1 MTTSR
6 IIVALSVIAVLG
18 VVAAMAALAPT
29 ATPTVAQGQPPPE
42 ATPPPP
48 PLPTA
53 TPEPAT
59 EEDAETLARM
69 KQYCQDGEVYD
80 LYATVADSGEG
91 LGKTVSLEWW
101 SDWHYEDLP
110 EGMLAYYRIQ
120 RQSHD
125 KDDPTGDEWQTV
137 DTVTNTDIWNGVVET
152 GHWHYRVGLIG
163 LVSGDLVHE
172 CEATQ
177 WAETMIDVL
186 TPQEE
191 LERFCETTYVS
202 HVETTVKPTS
212 DGRGEIVT
220 LEWWIDYRYHY
231 PGYDIYE
238 APPDGTEAV
247 YRVERTRAA
256 RNESEY
262 SWETVGEVSGAKA
275 WVNRETWSHT
285 GEAGDWIY
293 RVALVSFQAEDLVA
307 QCEKPQWEEVA
318 VFVPTAEERAKA
330 EADRLVLIGQASTC
344 ALDALSDNL
353 NPDARSVIGEYI
365 EKRVSLFVEDAKF
378 EDVVV
383 LTVMFCTDREVR
395 ERSRE
400 PSRVEYILDVLFDVS
415 YY

>member
-1 MTTSR
+1 MTAKG
-6 IIVALSVIAVLG
+6 IIVGLSAVAVLG
-18 VVAAMAALAPT
+18 AFAAMAALSFTAAPTVAQEQQPTPPPPMPPT
-29 ATPTVAQGQPPPE
+29 ATPTLDPAAAE
-42 ATPPPP
+42 AIE
-48 PLPTA
+48 A
-53 TPEPAT
+53 VI
-59 EEDAETLARM
+59 RM
-69 KQYCQDGEVYD
+69 EGYCQDGEVYD

-91 LGKTVSLEWW
+91 TGKTASLEWW
-101 SDWHYEDLP
+101 SDLLYWDLP
-110 EGMLAYYRIQ
+110 DEETLAYYRIE

-125 KDDPTGDEWQTV
+125 KDAPTGDQWETV
-137 DTVTNTDIWNGVVET
+137 ATVHSTNVWKGPVTT
-152 GHWHYRVGLIG
+152 GHWHYRVRLIG

-172 CEATQ
+172 CQ
-177 WAETMIDVL
+177 QVKWAETEVNVL

-202 HVETTVKPTS
+202 DVDTTVKPS
-212 DGRGEIVT
+212 DDGRGEIVT
-220 LEWWIDYRYHY
+220 LEWWIDYHYHY
-231 PGYDIYE
+231 SGYDIYE
-238 APPDGTEAV
+238 APPDGTEAI

-256 RNESEY
+256 QNESEY
-262 SWETVGEVSGAKA
+262 SWETVGEVSGANA
-275 WVNRETWSHT
+275 WGDRETWSHT
-285 GEAGDWIY
+285 GEQGNWIY
-293 RVALVSFQAEDLVA
+293 RVALVSLQAEDLVA

-330 EADRLVLIGQASTC
+330 EADRLVLIEQASDC

-395 ERSRE
+395 ERHRE
-400 PSRVEYILDVLFDVS
+400 PSRVEYILDILFDGD

>member
-18 VVAAMAALAPT
+18 VVAATSALSFTAAPT
-29 ATPTVAQGQPPPE
+29 AAQESTPPPPE
-42 ATPPPP
+42 ATP
-48 PLPTA
+48 
-53 TPEPAT
+53 EPVSA
-59 EEDAETLARM
+59 EDAETLAEM
-69 KQYCQDGEVYD
+69 KQHCRDGEIYD
-80 LYATVADSGEG
+80 LYFSVNDADDEQ
-91 LGKTVSLEWW
+91 GKTLLLEWW
-101 SDWHYEDLP
+101 ADLSYWDLP
-110 EGMLAYYRIQ
+110 DGMVAYYRIQ
-120 RQSHD
+120 RRD
-125 KDDPTGDEWQTV
+125 VDGGEWQTV
-137 DTVTNTDIWNGVVET
+137 ATVNNTNVWEGSVET
-152 GHWHYRVGLIG
+152 GHWDYRVGLLG
-163 LVSGDLVHE
+163 LVSGDLIHE
-172 CEATQ
+172 CQTTQ
-177 WAETMIDVL
+177 WAEAIINVL

-202 HVETTVKPTS
+202 HVETTVKPS
-212 DGRGEIVT
+212 SEGRGEIVT

-247 YRVERTRAA
+247 YRVELTRAA

-262 SWETVGEVSGAKA
+262 SWETVGEVSGAEA

-285 GEAGDWIY
+285 GEPGNWIY
-293 RVALVSFQAEDLVA
+293 RVALVSLQAGDLVA
-307 QCEKPQWEEVA
+307 QCKKPQWEEVA

-330 EADRLVLIGQASTC
+330 EADRLVLIGQASDC